1 MGGPQHGKQKNYI
14 NMKTLKF
21 VFLIVVLTCMN
32 LIACTPDDSVQENE
46 TLHTEVLS
54 TKGAE
59 DSLEGDE
66 G

>member
-1 MGGPQHGKQKNYI
+1 
-14 NMKTLKF
+14 MKTLKF

-54 TKGAE
+54 TTGLNDGYE
-59 DSLEGDE
+59 DDE

>member
-1 MGGPQHGKQKNYI
+1 
-14 NMKTLKF
+14 MKTLKF

-59 DSLEGDE
+59 DGYEDDDNI
-66 G
+66 